1 MTLTR
6 QVATMLSQFKG
17 RTKMKNLKKQT
28 KQTKIKNL
36 STLTKTPRF
45 QTA

>member
-6 QVATMLSQFKG
+6 HMGTMLNQFKG
-17 RTKMKNLKKQT
+17 RTKMKNLKKQS
-28 KQTKIKNL
+28 KQKKKNNL
-36 STLTKTPRF
+36 MTLTKTPRY

>member
-1 MTLTR
+1 MTITR
-6 QVATMLSQFKG
+6 QVTTMLSQFKG

-28 KQTKIKNL
+28 KQTKIKNYSNL
-36 STLTKTPRF
+36 MKTPRY